1 MSPIVFMYLRIVL
14 GILCIVF
21 GINKFSDFLP
31 LTELTGEAANYFNAL
46 SNAKAMPLVG
56 ITLIVSGLALIL
68 NKYGALATLILMS
81 ISVNAFLF
89 HVVLNPSGIAR
100 TAILLALNIIVL
112 ISYRDKYKV
121 LLT

>member
-1 MSPIVFMYLRIVL
+1 MSPKVFMYLRIVL
-14 GILCIVF
+14 GVLCIVF

-68 NKYGALATLILMS
+68 DKYGALAALILMS

-100 TAILLALNIIVL
+100 TAILLALNIIIL

>member
-1 MSPIVFMYLRIVL
+1 MYLRIVL

-21 GINKFSDFLP
+21 GINKFSNFLP
-31 LTELTGEAANYFNAL
+31 LAELTGEAANYFNAL

-68 NKYGALATLILMS
+68 DKYGALAALILMS

>member
-1 MSPIVFMYLRIVL
+1 MSPKVFMYLRIVL

-21 GINKFSDFLP
+21 GINKFSNFLP
-31 LTELTGEAANYFNAL
+31 LAELTGEAANYFNAL

-68 NKYGALATLILMS
+68 DKYGALAALILMS